1 MSLSC
6 STFWL
11 SLFYFY
17 SMNEQLTVRS
27 TLADYIYIYIFNFK
41 HSFEALNCIIEHSKI
56 DFMN

>member
-27 TLADYIYIYIFNFK
+27 TLADYAFFFLNFK